1 MQKKLFGLLLLAV
14 ITGLIASLACA
25 PAATTPAATTPAA
38 AENVVITIGDL
49 PNLTGAYAAT
59 QSCYVESNGGAVKLA
74 NEKNYIPGV
83 TLKYEWVDAATDP
96 AKAMTAYKKL
106 LASTP
111 RPSVII
117 DHSTAIG
124 VALKQTAAADKMPIV
139 EGGVSNEML
148 IPPGWVFYYGSPY
161 TCEVGAYVNWYK
173 SQWKESRAPRFA
185 ALTWD
190 IPYGRA
196 WISDESM
203 AYIKAQGFEIV
214 GQEFIPAVPSDT
226 TPQLLRLKDAKVDCC
241 FGAMYPSALAVVL
254 KDANKLDMTGTFTW
268 GGVYAVSLAEL
279 VGYVGPLAN
288 GCTVTSTDI
297 LPDMWK
303 DKSPYMQE
311 VWDKNGTKLAPATMF
326 AFANAAERVV
336 IGMGAIKAAS
346 EKVGAKNVDG
356 QAVYNALT
364 QMKSFDPWGVGAP
377 ITYSETK
384 RFGQDTVYITQ
395 VKDGKVI
402 QIGTARVPDLL
413 PGGKDVPAK

>member
-1 MQKKLFGLLLLAV
+1 MQKKLFGLLFLV
-14 ITGLIASLACA
+14 VVMGLVASLACA
-25 PAATTPAATTPAA
+25 PAATTKPAEGKV
-38 AENVVITIGDL
+38 ENVVITIGDL

-74 NEKNYIPGV
+74 NEMNYIPGV

-106 LASTP
+106 LASSP
-111 RPSVII
+111 RPAVII

-124 VALKQTAAADKMPIV
+124 TALKKTAEADKIPIV
-139 EGGVSNEML
+139 EGGVSNEIL
-148 IPPGWVFYYGSPY
+148 IPAGWVFYYGSPY
-161 TCEVGAYVNWYK
+161 TCEVGAYVNWFK
-173 SQWKESRAPRFA
+173 TQWKESRAPRFA

-196 WISDESM
+196 WISDESL
-203 AYIKAQGFEIV
+203 AYIKSQGFEIV

-226 TPQLLRLKDAKVDCC
+226 TPQLLRIKDAKADVC

-254 KDANKLDMTGTFTW
+254 KDANKLGMIGTFTW
-268 GGVYAVSLAEL
+268 GGVYAVNLAEL

-303 DKSPYMQE
+303 EKAPLIQKI
-311 VWDKNGTKLAPATMF
+311 WDREGTKLAPATQF
-326 AFANAAERVV
+326 AFANAAERVI

-356 QAVYNALT
+356 QAVYNALI
-364 QMKSFDPWGVGAP
+364 QMKNFDPWGVGAP
-377 ITYSETK
+377 ISYSETK
-384 RFGQDTVYITQ
+384 RFGQDTVFITQ
-395 VKDGKVI
+395 VKEGAVI
-402 QIGTARVPDLL
+402 QIGTAKVPDLL